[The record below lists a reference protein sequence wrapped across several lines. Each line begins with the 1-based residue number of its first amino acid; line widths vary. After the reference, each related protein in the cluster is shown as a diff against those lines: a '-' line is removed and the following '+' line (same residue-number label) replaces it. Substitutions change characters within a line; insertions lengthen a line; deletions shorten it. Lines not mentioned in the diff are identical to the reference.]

1 MAMTLR
7 LTDDQSA
14 ALRAQAAREQR
25 SMQDIA
31 LRAVS
36 EYLERHSKLALVD
49 GVLDRELSRY
59 ADALERL
66 GQ

>member
-7 LTDDQSA
+7 LSEQQTA

-25 SMQDIA
+25 SMQDVAIQ
-31 LRAVS
+31 AVND
-36 EYLERHSKLALVD
+36 YLENHTKRALID
-49 GVLDRELSRY
+49 AVLDTELERY

-66 GQ
+66 GK